1 MRNVIQIQI
10 FLLCARARYNG
21 QSTKF
26 YTKLQIVTVCGK
38 GDLAHAAAPQKGTFC
53 LKEQALTPTP
63 HEPQLRARSAPP
75 ERAAQGLRAITAPAH
90 FKLYS
95 EPRAV
100 AIMPPSFLSP
110 HPPCGRI
117 KLAAHHNSRPHPT
130 AQASTAPVPAR
141 PRLSTT
147 SKFKYAQTFPKRIT
161 SQARLRP
168 TGAHMLEIR
177 RYVHVTKLAANDLPP
192 AGPVPA

>member
-38 GDLAHAAAPQKGTFC
+38 GDLAHAAAPQKSTFC

-63 HEPQLRARSAPP
+63 HEPQLRARSSPP

-100 AIMPPSFLSP
+100 AIMPTSFLSP

-141 PRLSTT
+141 PPSVHYQQIQVCANVSKTHHQT
-147 SKFKYAQTFPKRIT
+147 SSAASYWR
-161 SQARLRP
+161 SHARDPSLR
-168 TGAHMLEIR
+168 AR
-177 RYVHVTKLAANDLPP
+177 D
-192 AGPVPA
+192 